1 MTILQYTST
10 ILSNR
15 LPLIV
20 ADNTSVEWIV
30 DIIAPNS
37 HSQAALYR
45 KEQAEIAFSTSSP
58 RLLCLREEP
67 QLIAKDRDRMMGAIQ
82 ILRQEASLPIPI
94 KIDTYACAIYLHE
107 EFRSRNI
114 PSHFLGGFAWIN
126 VGMASWRRR
135 LVFIGNPEEDPPGG
149 PGWRRHGPKCNGP
162 GNWLVYFLA
171 GQKSLPMENTD
182 LPRHCQSHRLHVI
195 IRFGSFE
202 TRLPGAQANMV
213 VHSDTGVLE
222 SYRVTSRIKQF
233 LTFLPNWYGATTELN
248 DHYSKRHEL
257 HKTRGRKARMS
268 PFVRPRGP

>member
-1 MTILQYTST
+1 
-10 ILSNR
+10 
-15 LPLIV
+15 
-20 ADNTSVEWIV
+20 
-30 DIIAPNS
+30 
-37 HSQAALYR
+37 
-45 KEQAEIAFSTSSP
+45 
-58 RLLCLREEP
+58 
-67 QLIAKDRDRMMGAIQ
+67 
-82 ILRQEASLPIPI
+82 
-94 KIDTYACAIYLHE
+94 
-107 EFRSRNI
+107 
-114 PSHFLGGFAWIN
+114 
-126 VGMASWRRR
+126 
-135 LVFIGNPEEDPPGG
+135 
-149 PGWRRHGPKCNGP
+149 
-162 GNWLVYFLA
+162 
-171 GQKSLPMENTD
+171 MENTD